1 LLLDSRGKLTEGPGS
16 CVALVRDGVVITPS
30 ITSGVGVLE
39 GITRASLLRL
49 LPGALDIRV
58 VEREV
63 DRTELYVAD
72 ELFYLGT
79 GWEVLPIVEVDRLR
93 VGDGKMG
100 PVARAI
106 GRAYHDVVRGI
117 DRRYREWLTPVW

>member
-1 LLLDSRGKLTEGPGS
+1 
-16 CVALVRDGVVITPS
+16 VALVRDGVVVTPT
-30 ITSGVGVLE
+30 ITSGVLE

-49 LPGALDIRV
+49 CPEALDIRV

-79 GWEVLPIVEVDRLR
+79 GWEVLPIIEVDRLQ

-106 GRAYHDVVRGI
+106 DRAYHDVVRGL
-117 DRRYREWLTPVW
+117 DQRYRDWLTPVW